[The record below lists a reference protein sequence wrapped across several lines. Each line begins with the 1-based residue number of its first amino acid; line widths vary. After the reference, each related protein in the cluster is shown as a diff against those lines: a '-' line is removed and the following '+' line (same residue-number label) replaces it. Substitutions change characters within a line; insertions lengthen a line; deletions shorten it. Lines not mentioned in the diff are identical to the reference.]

1 MHRRLHGWRAVAA
14 ATTTALLL
22 GAVAVAPAAAI
33 TRGGTLDGNDH
44 PMVGLLTV
52 HAEGDEYLW
61 RCSGTLISPTV
72 FITAGHCTE
81 PDDSQGFGEPAY
93 GLIYFTDELIVPDP
107 DFSTTGPNARSCDGI
122 EGYPCGDQ
130 NGELITRTGDL
141 FLHPDY
147 DPNAFYT
154 HDLGVVVLHEPLVL
168 DEYGQLP
175 ELNQLDELEPGLGT
189 RFDSVGFG
197 LQRAHG
203 PGASWRD
210 ISNRVR
216 MVAHPYLLQI
226 NIGRPV
232 IREFAMLLS
241 NNPTTGGACFGD
253 SGGPNF
259 LAGTLT
265 LAAVTSF
272 VTNWACA
279 GTGGVYRLDRADDLE
294 WLLEEFGVS

>member
-1 MHRRLHGWRAVAA
+1 MHTQFHGRRAVAA
-14 ATTTALLL
+14 ATLAALLL

-33 TRGGTLDGNDH
+33 TRGGTLDGDDH

-81 PDDSQGFGEPAY
+81 PDDSQGFGPPAY
-93 GLIYFTDELIVPDP
+93 GIIYFTSELIEPDP
-107 DFSTTGPNARSCDGI
+107 AFDISTRSCDGI

-130 NGELITRTGDL
+130 GGELITRHGRAVPAPGVRPECL
-141 FLHPDY
+141 LHARPGRRGPRRATTTLD
-147 DPNAFYT
+147 AF
-154 HDLGVVVLHEPLVL
+154 GE
-168 DEYGQLP
+168 LP
-175 ELNQLDELEPGLGT
+175 ALNQLDELDPGLGT

-210 ISNRVR
+210 IANRVR
-216 MVAHPYLLQI
+216 MVAHPYLIQI
-226 NIGRPV
+226 NIGRPL
-232 IREFAMLLS
+232 IGDFAMLLS
-241 NNPTTGGACFGD
+241 NNPTTGGTCFGD

-272 VTNWACA
+272 GTNWACG
-279 GTGGVYRLDRADDLE
+279 GTGGVYRIDRADDLD
-294 WLLEEFGVS
+294 WIGSFL